1 MTHSEVFESL
11 DAIRD
16 SYKEGYKQA
25 VIEVCEWLRKTQPQE
40 TLPDTTIERLKKR
53 IFRRLSMPT
62 VFEQYQ
68 EFAERFADKLNSLL
82 ENDTD
87 INVNSLDELQK
98 KFTEYTQEEIVN
110 EE

>member
-1 MTHSEVFESL
+1 
-11 DAIRD
+11 
-16 SYKEGYKQA
+16 
-25 VIEVCEWLRKTQPQE
+25 
-40 TLPDTTIERLKKR
+40 
-53 IFRRLSMPT
+53 MPT

-98 KFTEYTQEEIVN
+98 KFTEYTQEEILN